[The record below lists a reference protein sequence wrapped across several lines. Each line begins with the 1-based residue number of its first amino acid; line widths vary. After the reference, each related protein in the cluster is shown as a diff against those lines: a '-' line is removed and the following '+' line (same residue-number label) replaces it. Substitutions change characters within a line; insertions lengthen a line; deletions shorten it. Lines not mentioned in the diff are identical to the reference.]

1 MFTCTKCDAQFSKWA
16 GRCSECQGWGT
27 LNETDEIESAVRAS
41 GRSPLHAPARGVLL
55 TEETVV
61 VHDRLSSGEDE
72 VDRVLG
78 GGIVPG
84 SLILLSGEPGVGKS
98 TLVAQIATFSPSL
111 VAPHLVPSPAH
122 RIGTPHPLPPSPSS
136 DSPLTPP
143 APSPCKEQRGEGE
156 VKIYNEKTLVSP
168 PPFSFGRGRGQW
180 GEGSNIGTP
189 HPLPPSPCK
198 EQRGEEEVK
207 IYDEKIFV
215 SPPPSAFGAGGGDNA
230 VPAIA
235 RLERRRGVRG
245 KQLTKGEAEAQG
257 GEVLYISGE
266 ESASQLASRFKRLEK
281 KFDHVKYLEVQP
293 VETIISTIEKEKPT
307 LAIIDSIQTVDS
319 LDLEATAGSPNLVR
333 YATNLLLQCAKHT
346 NVPIMIIGQ
355 VTKDGSIA
363 GPKTLEHLVDVVL
376 SLEGDPVH
384 AFRILRATKN
394 RFGSTDEVGVFEM
407 AKNGLVAVPNPSER
421 FLAERQ
427 NTPGSVITAILEGS
441 RVFLVEVQALVEKS
455 FYPSPVRRASGFDV
469 NRLQMLSAILS
480 SRAGANLGDKDIYVN
495 VIGGMELNEPAADL
509 AVCAAIL
516 SAVSNKTN
524 PEPTV
529 YFGEV
534 GLGGEVRSVL
544 GTERR
549 LKEAERV
556 GLKQAIT
563 PAKIKSVREL

>member
-1 MFTCTKCDAQFSKWA
+1 MFICTKCDAQFPKWA

-27 LNETDEIESAVRAS
+27 LKEGEVGSIGHQTAKTK
-41 GRSPLHAPARGVLL
+41 PAGLAGVLL
-55 TEETVV
+55 VGETVTA
-61 VHDRLSSGEDE
+61 HSRILSGEGE

-84 SLILLSGEPGVGKS
+84 SLVLISGEPGVGKS
-98 TLVAQIATFSPSL
+98 TLVAQIA
-111 VAPHLVPSPAH
+111 A
-122 RIGTPHPLPPSPSS
+122 
-136 DSPLTPP
+136 
-143 APSPCKEQRGEGE
+143 
-156 VKIYNEKTLVSP
+156 
-168 PPFSFGRGRGQW
+168 
-180 GEGSNIGTP
+180 
-189 HPLPPSPCK
+189 
-198 EQRGEEEVK
+198 
-207 IYDEKIFV
+207 
-215 SPPPSAFGAGGGDNA
+215 GAINA
-230 VPAIA
+230 
-235 RLERRRGVRG
+235 
-245 KQLTKGEAEAQG
+245 
-257 GEVLYISGE
+257 LYISGE
-266 ESASQLASRFKRLEK
+266 ESASQLAGRFKRLEK
-281 KFDHVKYLEVQP
+281 KFDQVKYLEVQP
-293 VETIISTIEKEKPT
+293 VETIISTIEKEKPA

-319 LDLEATAGSPNLVR
+319 LDLEGAAGNPNVVR
-333 YATNLLLQCAKHT
+333 YATNLLLQCAKRT

-355 VTKDGSIA
+355 VTKDGSVA

-407 AKNGLVAVPNPSER
+407 AKNGLIAVPNPSER

-480 SRAGANLGDKDIYVN
+480 SRAGMNLGDKDVYVN

-509 AVCAAIL
+509 AVCAAIV
-516 SAVSNKTN
+516 SAVTNKVN

-529 YFGEV
+529 FFGEV
-534 GLGGEVRSVL
+534 GLGGEIRSVL

-549 LKEAERV
+549 MKEAERV
-556 GLKQAIT
+556 GLKRAVT
-563 PAKIKSVREL
+563 PVAIKSVRELL